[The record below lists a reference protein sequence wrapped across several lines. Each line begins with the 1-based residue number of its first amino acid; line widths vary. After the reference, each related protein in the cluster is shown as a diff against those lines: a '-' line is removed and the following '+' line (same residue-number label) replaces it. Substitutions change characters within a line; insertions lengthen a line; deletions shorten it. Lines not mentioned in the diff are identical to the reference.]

1 MFFLFLEKKLE
12 TLKNLPLDID
22 SSHPITLLNMNPGN
36 ALIDKYSVLFTLIKD
51 NNEPKYKKFI
61 Y

>member
-1 MFFLFLEKKLE
+1 ME